1 MVSNLE
7 GSIISDFLFLVSVAL
22 ALNGSGSFLAWRREY
37 LRTDGAIA
45 AFTVGM
51 ILFLLTPIAWI
62 VLLVFFISSSL
73 LSKVKRD
80 TSPTKVKAQAMFEKG
95 GKRDVSQVLA
105 NSLAGILFLLV
116 LIPEGGNPN
125 LVSAPMIAY
134 VGAIGAATAD
144 TWATEIGTMAPSARW
159 VLNPRRTVPVGTS
172 GGISLLGT
180 LAAFLGSIALT
191 LSFFICL
198 IIQIELTGN
207 TAPSMEKSAIILLIG
222 SVAGLIGSFVDSF
235 LGATVQAF
243 YFCPSCRHGT
253 EKKVHTKCGGTETNL
268 TRGYTF
274 INNDLVNFLATAS
287 AGLTA
292 FVGFVLVV

>member
-1 MVSNLE
+1 M
-7 GSIISDFLFLVSVAL
+7 
-22 ALNGSGSFLAWRREY
+22 LAWRREH

-51 ILFLLTPIAWI
+51 ILFLLTPVAWI
-62 VLLVFFISSSL
+62 VLLAFFISSSL

-80 TSPTKVKAQAMFEKG
+80 TSPTKAKAQAMFEKG

-116 LIPEGGNPN
+116 FIPEGGNPN
-125 LVSAPMIAY
+125 LVSASMIAY
-134 VGAIGAATAD
+134 VGAIAAATAD
-144 TWATEIGTMAPSARW
+144 TWATEIGTMASSARW

-172 GGISLLGT
+172 GGISSLGT
-180 LAAFLGSIALT
+180 LAAFLGSVILT
-191 LSFFICL
+191 LTFFSCL
-198 IIQIELTGN
+198 IIQIELTGS
-207 TAPSMEKSAIILLIG
+207 TAPSMEKSTIILLIG
-222 SVAGLIGSFVDSF
+222 SAAGLIGSFVDSF

-243 YFCPSCRHGT
+243 YFCPSCQHGT
-253 EKKVHTKCGGTETNL
+253 EKKVHTKCGGTKTNL

-287 AGLTA
+287 AGLVA